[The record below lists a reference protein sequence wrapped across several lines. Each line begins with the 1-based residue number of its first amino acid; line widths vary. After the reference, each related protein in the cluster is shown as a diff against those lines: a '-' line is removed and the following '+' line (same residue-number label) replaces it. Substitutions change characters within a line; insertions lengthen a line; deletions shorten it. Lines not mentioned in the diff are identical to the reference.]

1 MAAQPTRTLRPE
13 DELSHYK
20 IVGPLG
26 AGGMGEV
33 YLAQDQTLGRSV
45 AIKILPPDLV
55 RSEERV
61 RRFVLEAKSASS
73 LSHPNIVTIYEIGE
87 QPVRSAGEPDSSPLH
102 FISMELV
109 SGKTLGTL
117 IHEDKTDL
125 RTLLGYLAQ
134 ATDGLA
140 KAHAAGIVHRDLKP
154 GNIMVT
160 SDGFAKVLDFGLAK
174 LTEKRDVGPDVS
186 SAPTMMADA
195 TQEGLVVGT
204 AGYMSPEQ
212 VQGKGVDHR
221 SDIFSFGCIL
231 YEAATRRR
239 PFAADTAVETM
250 HKILNEKP
258 TPVEEINDK
267 VPAEL
272 RRLIRRCLAKS
283 ADQRLQ
289 SMKDLSLELREIVDE
304 YEALSASASSGSIV
318 SGVAPVA
325 AAKRVP
331 LALIIA
337 AGVGCVV
344 AIGAVW
350 WALHRRGT
358 ETQPYQSVRA
368 ATQTNRGDVF
378 DCVLSPDG
386 RYLAYLAGTAGRTS
400 LRVRQVATGSDVD
413 VLPATGAEI
422 RNPSFS
428 PDGNYLFYTSQRADN
443 ARYQT
448 LFQVPSLGGTPRER
462 AFDIDSRASSSPD
475 GKQVAFWRGL
485 ANGGGSNLVVVN
497 LDSGKER
504 VLAAISASENFLGG
518 PDWSPDGKRI
528 ATALLRPAPD
538 LTSTIALYDAVS
550 GRREDFVRAK
560 RNVMSN
566 VAWLHDGKG
575 MVASGQDI
583 QTSPNSQLTLY
594 TYPGARASRITN
606 DFNDYDG
613 VSASHA
619 DPTIGAI
626 RTTTIGNLWIA
637 DAAGAAPR
645 KLTSIATPENSAFAP
660 GAPDSSTIVYQAPDN
675 QYLQIWS
682 MDAAGNGAKT
692 LTSGERHSFSPQI
705 GDAVVTFNRFDS
717 TGIHLWR
724 MNSDGS
730 GARALTSGAGEP
742 NRGITRDGQVACYG
756 HYDSARN
763 LTLASTVDGRILRDD
778 KDAAGAIGPSPDGNS
793 LLLGMDVKDT
803 NGLMTTAWRLVPTSG
818 GPPTATLRFP
828 ATAVEVRWGPDN
840 SSVTFLGR
848 TSPVRNVYR
857 QGFAGGAPQQV
868 THFTEGRLIGHNW
881 SPDGRKL
888 AVLMQSGA
896 ATNVWVTDADGGHPV
911 QVTQF
916 NSERVFGINW
926 MPDSRRLVLSAGTT
940 ASDAVLIR
948 GLR

>member
-1 MAAQPTRTLRPE
+1 MC
-13 DELSHYK
+13 S
-20 IVGPLG
+20 
-26 AGGMGEV
+26 
-33 YLAQDQTLGRSV
+33 S
-45 AIKILPPDLV
+45 DL
-55 RSEERV
+55 
-61 RRFVLEAKSASS
+61 
-73 LSHPNIVTIYEIGE
+73 
-87 QPVRSAGEPDSSPLH
+87 
-102 FISMELV
+102 
-109 SGKTLGTL
+109 
-117 IHEDKTDL
+117 
-125 RTLLGYLAQ
+125 
-134 ATDGLA
+134 
-140 KAHAAGIVHRDLKP
+140 
-154 GNIMVT
+154 
-160 SDGFAKVLDFGLAK
+160 
-174 LTEKRDVGPDVS
+174 
-186 SAPTMMADA
+186 
-195 TQEGLVVGT
+195 
-204 AGYMSPEQ
+204 
-212 VQGKGVDHR
+212 
-221 SDIFSFGCIL
+221 
-231 YEAATRRR
+231 
-239 PFAADTAVETM
+239 
-250 HKILNEKP
+250 
-258 TPVEEINDK
+258 
-267 VPAEL
+267 
-272 RRLIRRCLAKS
+272 
-283 ADQRLQ
+283 
-289 SMKDLSLELREIVDE
+289 
-304 YEALSASASSGSIV
+304 
-318 SGVAPVA
+318 
-325 AAKRVP
+325 
-331 LALIIA
+331 
-337 AGVGCVV
+337 
-344 AIGAVW
+344 
-350 WALHRRGT
+350 
-358 ETQPYQSVRA
+358 
-368 ATQTNRGDVF
+368 
-378 DCVLSPDG
+378 
-386 RYLAYLAGTAGRTS
+386 
-400 LRVRQVATGSDVD
+400 
-413 VLPATGAEI
+413 
-422 RNPSFS
+422 
-428 PDGNYLFYTSQRADN
+428 
-443 ARYQT
+443 
-448 LFQVPSLGGTPRER
+448 
-462 AFDIDSRASSSPD
+462 
-475 GKQVAFWRGL
+475 
-485 ANGGGSNLVVVN
+485 VN

-645 KLTSIATPENSAFAP
+645 KLTSIATPENSTFAP
-660 GAPDSSTIVYQAPDN
+660 GAPDSNTIVYQAPDN

-705 GDAVVTFNRFDS
+705 GDGVVTFNRFDS

-840 SSVTFLGR
+840 SSVTFLDR